1 MIMRF
6 QSRFNILCKSCVVA
20 GMIALTGKDVNVMK
34 IFHLFTLIGLGLHF
48 QLRPHKCQGV
58 VRNMNGHYVGVSA
71 RLRLVASAF
80 ASELRRDKPP
90 WQSSFST
97 CFERSLVEAG
107 GVEPPS
113 ENISFKRLHA

>member
-58 VRNMNGHYVGVSA
+58 VRNVNVHCVGVSA
-71 RLRLVASAF
+71 RLRFVAT
-80 ASELRRDKPP
+80 P